1 MAAVVMAELFVASH
15 FYVRQAAVGFA
26 GIEGDVEEAAMV
38 DARAVSWCSPRLRF
52 LWHFRRWRREP

>member
-1 MAAVVMAELFVASH
+1 MAELFVASH
-15 FYVRQAAVGFA
+15 FYVRQAALGFA
-26 GIEGDVEEAAMV
+26 GIDGDVEEAMV